1 MVRASPRLARYQ
13 ALRSIYAIVPSFVKH
28 EKLRDALSFHTLLI
42 CGNPMTTSAIYAL
55 FHKIERDG
63 GVWCAH
69 GGTNKLVSGMV
80 AQFERIGGV
89 LRLGDPVEE
98 ILTLGDRTTGLRTR
112 AGWSDKFDANASNA
126 ELTQRLPALLS
137 TTPPG

>member
-1 MVRASPRLARYQ
+1 
-13 ALRSIYAIVPSFVKH
+13 
-28 EKLRDALSFHTLLI
+28 
-42 CGNPMTTSAIYAL
+42 MTTSAIYAL
-55 FHKIERDG
+55 FHKIARDG

-112 AGWSDKFDANASNA
+112 AGWSDKLDAIARNADSMH
-126 ELTQRLPALLS
+126 RYRDLLS
-137 TTPPG
+137 PIVRGRRQTDLLERKRWSTSLSIGRAHI

>member
-1 MVRASPRLARYQ
+1 
-13 ALRSIYAIVPSFVKH
+13 
-28 EKLRDALSFHTLLI
+28 
-42 CGNPMTTSAIYAL
+42 MTTSAIYAL
-55 FHKIERDG
+55 FHKIARDG

-112 AGWSDKFDANASNA
+112 AGWSDKFDAIASNA
-126 ELTQRLPALLS
+126 DIMHSYRDLLS
-137 TTPPG
+137 HTVRGRRRSEEHTSEIQSLMRHSYAVF

>member
-1 MVRASPRLARYQ
+1 
-13 ALRSIYAIVPSFVKH
+13 
-28 EKLRDALSFHTLLI
+28 
-42 CGNPMTTSAIYAL
+42 MTTCAIYAL

-98 ILTLGDRTTGLRTR
+98 IQTLGDRTAGLRTR
-112 AGWSDKFDANASNA
+112 AGWRDKFDAIGSNA
-126 ELTQRLPALLS
+126 DFRHSYPDREKRRASCSGRVCKTIKSQ
-137 TTPPG
+137 G